1 MSDSRKY
8 KLQKHPVYENTDKRA
23 SEKWHYEEDKRK
35 RARKLAEKLLGKNYF
50 TNMQAVM
57 LETAIELSERKNKN
71 ET

>member
-8 KLQKHPVYENTDKRA
+8 KLQKHPVYENSDKRA